1 MRVVKNFNK
10 HWSFLENYLNK
21 IYFAMFLITIYFKFS
36 LIICLID
43 KARDGLRNYVLRFS
57 NELFTLMQ

>member
-1 MRVVKNFNK
+1 
-10 HWSFLENYLNK
+10 
-21 IYFAMFLITIYFKFS
+21 MFLITIYFKFS

-57 NELFTLMQ
+57 NELLTLMQ